1 MSSIAFV
8 YNTSVFGPIS
18 RSVSSAIHSV
28 VDATINYTTRARAER
43 QLASLDDRLLEDIG
57 LSRFEI
63 HDKVWGGKAH

>member
-8 YNTSVFGPIS
+8 YNTTVFGSLS

-28 VDATINYTTRARAER
+28 VDATINYAARARAER

-57 LSRFEI
+57 INRFDI
-63 HDKVWGGKAH
+63 HARVWGK